1 MYDLTQVNITT
12 TKKRRKNGFGDKPLN
27 TSKKLLPQLEK
38 KKKKK
43 KWFWGQTTQK
53 FKEIS
58 PPTTWE
64 CSPNSVKE
72 SGRLCLLYFLGY

>member
-43 KWFWGQTTQK
+43 MVLGTNHSKIQRNF
-53 FKEIS
+53 
-58 PPTTWE
+58 
-64 CSPNSVKE
+64 SPN
-72 SGRLCLLYFLGY
+72 YLGMQP

>member
-1 MYDLTQVNITT
+1 MRTFVYDLTQVNITTT

-43 KWFWGQTTQK
+43 NGFGDKPLKNSKK
-53 FKEIS
+53 FL
-58 PPTTWE
+58 PQ
-64 CSPNSVKE
+64 
-72 SGRLCLLYFLGY
+72 LLGNAALIA